1 MSHCHTR
8 HICCSGFIYNHLC
21 CGSQYSVYKRFHCY
35 CLFGFLITE
44 YRIFPKDSINI
55 ILSTVSARIRI
66 IQIAAH
72 AVIIPVKRQ
81 RFCLAAQ
88 VAVFGEEGRCYHA
101 VVPCP
106 QILALD
112 IRIVGFSVVGVF
124 VLILR
129 SAESDLSGDTVTVG
143 LVDLSLFISS
153 PFARFYRLTIPFLLL
168 YLYPRSPATVLRQN
182 APNSSKIINKKST
195 KKAETI
201 LKSSLLPA

>member
-1 MSHCHTR
+1 MSQAVNLAV
-8 HICCSGFIYNHLC
+8 SGQYFI
-21 CGSQYSVYKRFHCY
+21 R
-35 CLFGFLITE
+35 
-44 YRIFPKDSINI
+44 SI
-55 ILSTVSARIRI
+55 LETVSARIRI

-81 RFCLAAQ
+81 RFCLVAE
-88 VAVFGEEGRCYHA
+88 VAVFGEEGRCYHT
-101 VVPCP
+101 VVPCS
-106 QILALD
+106 QVLALD

-129 SAESDLSGDTVTVG
+129 STEGDLSGDTVTVG